1 LARELVARAE
11 AGRLPGFE
19 DVAAAAGR
27 LRGRVLRTP
36 VGHWPAIDAMTE
48 RRVHFKC
55 ENVQHGSAFKYRG
68 ALNAVLQLVGRTDVR
83 AVATHSSG
91 NHGTA
96 LALAARTCGLA
107 AYVVTPRDSAPNKIA
122 AVRAAGGVLTFC
134 EPGMAAREAA
144 LEELLQRESAHLVH
158 PFDDGRVIAGQGT
171 AAVELLADVA
181 DLEVV
186 CVPVGGG
193 GLLGGTALAVK
204 ALAPSCTVVGA
215 EPAQADDAFRSFKT
229 GVRQAAG
236 TPSTIADGLRG
247 SIGVLNFELLRR
259 FVDDIVTVS
268 EAEIVEAM
276 QIIRAETGLAIEPSS
291 AVAVAALVAG
301 RLGRRGQRVGIV
313 VSGGNV

>member
-1 LARELVARAE
+1 MAAAE
-11 AGRLPGFE
+11 AGRLPCFE
-19 DVAAAAGR
+19 DVSAAAERLGR
-27 LRGRVLRTP
+27 RVLRTP
-36 VGHWPAIDAMTE
+36 VERWPAIDALTE

-55 ENVQHGSAFKYRG
+55 ENLQHSGAFKYRG
-68 ALNAVLQLVGRTDVR
+68 ALNAVLQVAGRTDVR

-96 LALAARTCGLA
+96 LALAARACGLA
-107 AYVVTPRDSAPNKIA
+107 AYVVTPCDSAPNKIA
-122 AVRAAGGVLTFC
+122 AVRAAGGLLTFC
-134 EPGMAAREAA
+134 EPGMESREAA

-158 PFDDGRVIAGQGT
+158 PFDDARVIAGQGT
-171 AAVELLADVA
+171 AALEFLADVP
-181 DLEVV
+181 DLEVM

-204 ALAPSCTVVGA
+204 ALAPRCAVVGA
-215 EPAQADDAFRSFKT
+215 EPAQADDAFRSLKT

-247 SIGVLNFELLRR
+247 SIGVLNFQLLRR
-259 FVDDIVTVS
+259 YVDDIATVS
-268 EAEIVEAM
+268 EAEIVDAM
-276 QIIRAETGLAIEPSS
+276 HIMRAETGLAIEPSS
-291 AVAVAALVAG
+291 AVAVAALVSG